1 MEPMLDHVGGWIRT
15 GRCSRRL
22 LPEELTRG
30 LGVPKEWEP
39 SEAGLTDSVLKKTT
53 SAFPWEHLSELLVCP
68 SLAAHE

>member
-1 MEPMLDHVGGWIRT
+1 MEPMLDHVGVWIRK
-15 GRCSRRL
+15 GRRSRRL

-39 SEAGLTDSVLKKTT
+39 S
-53 SAFPWEHLSELLVCP
+53 AFPWKHLSELLVCP